1 MKDFSDIVNRN
12 IVIFLLLAFII
23 YLNFVSSQLQ
33 RDKNWQ
39 GVKCN
44 PLQMVVGSII
54 NSEGSNNAFKR
65 CMQYSYSENLNSQ
78 IDQYSRANDKKI
90 KNTSDKLDQITN
102 RNNPV
107 NPARARTD
115 AKIDRL
121 YDSTRGSLASIQDLR
136 AGVYSMAEKLTDLL
150 DNLKGAPVDYVK
162 IGAESFVSGGTLNE
176 SLNVPLSSQCDCEE
190 VNKNKNNNNSRSI
203 VSNLGRLGK
212 IGNIEKN
219 LQKKLK
225 LNLGGIFNKSKKRRG
240 GLRSIFKGRGGQSIS
255 KKRKRRRKRRR

>member
-12 IVIFLLLAFII
+12 IVIFLLFAFII

-65 CMQYSYSENLNSQ
+65 CMQYSYSENLNNQ
-78 IDQYSRANDKKI
+78 IDQYSRANEKKM
-90 KNTSDKLDQITN
+90 KNTSNKLDQITN

-107 NPARARTD
+107 NRKLAQTD

-136 AGVYSMAEKLTDLL
+136 AGVYSMAY
-150 DNLKGAPVDYVK
+150 NLKGLLNDLNTSPSNVVK
-162 IGAESFVSGGTLNE
+162 IGAESFVSGGTLNK

-190 VNKNKNNNNSRSI
+190 VNNNKNNNNSRST
-203 VSNLGRLGK
+203 VSGLGGLDK
-212 IGNIEKN
+212 PGNIDKK

-225 LNLGGIFNKSKKRRG
+225 LNLGGLFKKSKKRRG
-240 GLRSIFKGRGGQSIS
+240 AISIFNR
-255 KKRKRRRKRRR
+255 KKRKSRGKKRRMRNKRRR